1 MITRTNPIAFAS
13 AGASLG
19 VESVSGKT
27 NYGAWG
33 SRIAFAVLCVEC
45 EAGKTEEKTGGFCGD
60 VTGNAGAS
68 SGVECGSGR
77 TESLAGGDRNAPAI
91 LIVKFVAGLASDVA
105 RFGGDVKRNAGAG
118 LGV

>member
-45 EAGKTEEKTGGFCGD
+45 EAGKTEEKTGDFGGD
-60 VTGNAGAS
+60 VNGNAGAS
-68 SGVECGSGR
+68 NGVKNGSR
-77 TESLAGGDRNAPAI
+77 DADSLAVADRRVRDAFAI
-91 LIVKFVAGLASDVA
+91 LIILFVAGFAPDVA
-105 RFGGDVKRNAGAG
+105 RSAGDGRGSAGAS
-118 LGV
+118 